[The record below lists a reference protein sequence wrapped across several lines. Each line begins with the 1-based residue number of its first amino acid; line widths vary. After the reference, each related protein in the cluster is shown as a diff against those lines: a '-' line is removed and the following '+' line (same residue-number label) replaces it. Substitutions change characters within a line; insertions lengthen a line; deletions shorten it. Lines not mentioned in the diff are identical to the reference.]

1 MSVKIMSSLSVVA
14 LGFALWIVNANFQ
27 VLLQFVVCAA
37 AMLVLLQA
45 LRAQPQYFWAAA
57 FSGLVILFNPIWP
70 IAFPHSVF
78 LSVDLT
84 GICLFVF
91 YVTLHKAKLQPALTS
106 ITDRS
111 WRLPSL

>member
-1 MSVKIMSSLSVVA
+1 MYIKIMSVLSVVA
-14 LGFALWIVNANFQ
+14 LGFALWTVNANFR

-37 AMLVLLQA
+37 AMLIVA
-45 LRAQPQYFWAAA
+45 HVLRAQPQYSWATA

-78 LSVDLT
+78 LGVDLT
-84 GICLFVF
+84 GICLFIF
-91 YVTLHKAKLQPALTS
+91 YASLHKAKLQPAVTS

-111 WRLPSL
+111 PQVRSL

>member
-1 MSVKIMSSLSVVA
+1 MYIKIMSVLSVVA
-14 LGFALWIVNANFQ
+14 LGFALWTVNANFR

-37 AMLVLLQA
+37 AMLIMLHA
-45 LRAQPQYFWAAA
+45 LRAQPQYSWAAA

-84 GICLFVF
+84 GICLFIL
-91 YVTLHKAKLQPALTS
+91 YVTLHKAKLQPAVTS

-111 WRLPSL
+111 PQVRSL

>member
-1 MSVKIMSSLSVVA
+1 MYIKIMSVLSVVA
-14 LGFALWIVNANFQ
+14 LGFALWTESANFQ

-37 AMLVLLQA
+37 AMLIMLHA
-45 LRAQPQYFWAAA
+45 LRAQPQYSWAAA
-57 FSGLVILFNPIWP
+57 FTGLVILFNPIWP

-84 GICLFVF
+84 GICLFIF
-91 YVTLHKAKLQPALTS
+91 YVTLHKAKLQPAVTS

-111 WRLPSL
+111 PQLRSL